1 VVLHASVAR
10 EFAGAMRDENIAE
23 HWWQAGEPA
32 QAIAATVAAS
42 RSQRQAGLHDAA
54 RAAVARALGRAAT
67 GAQKAQL
74 LAAEARIRLEQ
85 GDFNGAEESANG
97 ALDEAA
103 VPHDRAGAYMVIAS
117 VRMKQG
123 RVGEAEAA
131 LAHAAASDADH
142 EGLCIERASIAQL
155 QDRVADAIPE
165 LEARCALLRRAP
177 PGTELIQT
185 LTSLGAA
192 FDAQG
197 DVARGLVMHEEAY
210 RLAVRLDARYAQ
222 VEVAV
227 NLVWAL
233 AGLGRNDDACAIAEE
248 ALRLGEYDST
258 PTLRNNLVWSL
269 RELGRIDEAIRVCEQ
284 LAAGADPTLA
294 LIANA
299 RLIDMHARTGDPEL
313 PSRIDAMLEAMDR
326 TDVYVAHATVAKTV
340 LIHGSQVQVDRV
352 LGYLQLAAIDPWLH
366 EELSRALAAR
376 GHDPHA
382 YLGASSGPH

>member
-1 VVLHASVAR
+1 
-10 EFAGAMRDENIAE
+10 MR
-23 HWWQAGEPA
+23 
-32 QAIAATVAAS
+32 S
-42 RSQRQAGLHDAA
+42 C
-54 RAAVARALGRAAT
+54 
-67 GAQKAQL
+67 
-74 LAAEARIRLEQ
+74 
-85 GDFNGAEESANG
+85 
-97 ALDEAA
+97 
-103 VPHDRAGAYMVIAS
+103 
-117 VRMKQG
+117 
-123 RVGEAEAA
+123 AA
-131 LAHAAASDADH
+131 LA
-142 EGLCIERASIAQL
+142 
-155 QDRVADAIPE
+155 
-165 LEARCALLRRAP
+165 

-326 TDVYVAHATVAKTV
+326 TDVYVAHATAAKTV
-340 LIHGSQVQVDRV
+340 LIHGSEVQVDRV

-366 EELSRALAAR
+366 EDLSRALAAR